1 MSKAMIIYRN
11 SWYYLSK
18 GLYFQAWLMLVS
30 QAKRA
35 MRRRKHFVVKE
46 GSVTYV

>member
-1 MSKAMIIYRN
+1 MSTALIIYRN
-11 SWYYLSK
+11 AWYYLSK

-35 MRRRKHFVVKE
+35 MRRRKHFVITKGIVKNA
-46 GSVTYV
+46 